1 MAHSTHFDVIVI
13 GGGHAGTE
21 AAAAAARAGAKT
33 ALVTHKRS
41 TIGVMSC
48 NPAIGGLGKGHLVRE
63 VDALDGVMGRA
74 ADMAGIQFRLLNR
87 RKGPAVRGPRTQAD
101 RKLYRLAVVSLI
113 DEQENLSVIEGEAD
127 DIELNGREVT
137 GVILKNGVLLKAG
150 SVVLTTGTFLRGLI
164 HMGDVQIPAGRID
177 EAPALGLS
185 ETLER
190 FGFALGRLKTGTP
203 ARLDGNTID
212 WASLDKQSADEVPSY
227 FSLMTD
233 HLVCRQID
241 CGITRTTAASHK
253 VIRDNLHRSA
263 LYSGSIE
270 GTGPR
275 YCPSIEDKVVKFGD
289 RDGHQIFLEPEGLVD
304 STVYPNG
311 MSTSLPE
318 EVQAQFFKTIPGLE
332 KAKILKPGYAIEYDH
347 VDPRELDRT
356 LETRKIGGL
365 FLAGQINGT
374 TGYEEAAAQG
384 LIAGLNA
391 ARKSG
396 GQRSVQMS
404 RTDSYIGVMID
415 DLTSRGVSEPYRM
428 FTSRAEYR
436 LSLRADNADER
447 LTPKAM
453 EWGIAGGE
461 RTERFRYKTARLEKG
476 RQLLKSSSLT
486 PQEAARHGLHINHD
500 GVRRSGYDLLAL
512 QDIDIQRLSLIWP
525 EIGKLDQKTGE
536 ALEIEARYSV
546 YMERQANDAAV
557 LRREENRLIPD
568 NADFD
573 ALSGLS
579 NELLQKLKTWRPRS
593 LAEAQRIEGMTPAAL
608 SLILMEIRRC
618 ELAGQNAA

>member
-1 MAHSTHFDVIVI
+1 
-13 GGGHAGTE
+13 
-21 AAAAAARAGAKT
+21 
-33 ALVTHKRS
+33 
-41 TIGVMSC
+41 
-48 NPAIGGLGKGHLVRE
+48 
-63 VDALDGVMGRA
+63 
-74 ADMAGIQFRLLNR
+74 
-87 RKGPAVRGPRTQAD
+87 
-101 RKLYRLAVVSLI
+101 
-113 DEQENLSVIEGEAD
+113 
-127 DIELNGREVT
+127 
-137 GVILKNGVLLKAG
+137 
-150 SVVLTTGTFLRGLI
+150 
-164 HMGDVQIPAGRID
+164 
-177 EAPALGLS
+177 
-185 ETLER
+185 
-190 FGFALGRLKTGTP
+190 
-203 ARLDGNTID
+203 
-212 WASLDKQSADEVPSY
+212 
-227 FSLMTD
+227 
-233 HLVCRQID
+233 
-241 CGITRTTAASHK
+241 
-253 VIRDNLHRSA
+253 
-263 LYSGSIE
+263 
-270 GTGPR
+270 
-275 YCPSIEDKVVKFGD
+275 
-289 RDGHQIFLEPEGLVD
+289 
-304 STVYPNG
+304 
-311 MSTSLPE
+311 
-318 EVQAQFFKTIPGLE
+318 
-332 KAKILKPGYAIEYDH
+332 
-347 VDPRELDRT
+347 
-356 LETRKIGGL
+356 L

-453 EWGIAGGE
+453 EWGIAGGQ
-461 RTERFRYKTARLEKG
+461 RTKRFRDQTARLEKG

-512 QDIDIQRLSLIWP
+512 QDIDVQRLSLIWP
-525 EIGKLDQKTGE
+525 EIGELDQKTSE

-546 YMERQANDAAV
+546 HMERQANDAAV